1 MSDALGFHNFVPRW
15 ALLMHGRAL
24 SKGRERS
31 KFGRTRREQAALPPL
46 SPGIQLLQGK
56 EGGETAVLEGR
67 EGASWSGGSS
77 AEQRRPAHP
86 WSVAGMSLALKSNW
100 V

>member
-1 MSDALGFHNFVPRW
+1 MSDALGFHNFVHRW

-56 EGGETAVLEGR
+56 EGGETASWRAGRGPPGLE
-67 EGASWSGGSS
+67 AAAQSKGG
-77 AEQRRPAHP
+77 QPTP
-86 WSVAGMSLALKSNW
+86 GL
-100 V
+100 